1 MSRVILSLLIAC
13 SLPGCA
19 TAPGSASVAA
29 GMQPPADPTAFS
41 LGPGDRL
48 RITVFGEQKLS
59 GDYNVSNTGQIA
71 FPLIGSVAASGR
83 TLEDVQNTMRDKLA
97 GGYLQ
102 DPRVSV
108 EVINYRPFYILG
120 EVMKPGEYPY
130 VAGLTLE
137 QAIAKAGG
145 YTYRAKRSRIHIK
158 AATQAFEQSTDYR
171 NKTILV
177 QPGDTIR
184 VPERFF

>member
-1 MSRVILSLLIAC
+1 MSRVILGLFAVLA
-13 SLPGCA
+13 LQGCA
-19 TAPGSASVAA
+19 SSQNAPLVSGGVGALAVS
-29 GMQPPADPTAFS
+29 TAFS

-71 FPLIGSVAASGR
+71 FPLIGNVAASGR
-83 TLEDVQNTMRDKLA
+83 TLEEVQDAMRDKLA
-97 GGYLQ
+97 SGYLQ

-108 EVINYRPFYILG
+108 EVLNYRPFYIMG

-145 YTYRAKRSRIHIK
+145 YTYRAKRSRIFIK
-158 AATQAFEQSTDYR
+158 PAAHASEQSTTYR
-171 NKTILV
+171 DKTILV

>member
-1 MSRVILSLLIAC
+1 MSRIILSLLAVFA
-13 SLPGCA
+13 LQGCA
-19 TAPGSASVAA
+19 TAPGASQVAA
-29 GMQPPADPTAFS
+29 ATPTAGQSSAFS
-41 LGPGDRL
+41 LGPGDRV

-59 GDYNVSNTGQIA
+59 GDYNVSNTGEIA
-71 FPLIGSVAASGR
+71 FPLVGNLAASGR
-83 TLEDVQNTMRDKLA
+83 TLEQVQGALRDKLA

-108 EVINYRPFYILG
+108 EVVNYRPFYIMG

-145 YTYRAKRSRIHIK
+145 YTYRAKRSRILIK
-158 AATQAFEQSTDYR
+158 GATDASEQSTTYR
-171 NKTILV
+171 DKTILV